1 MICNIYCIEDINGLK
16 YIGSTNRNINIR
28 LIEHKYDKRKNIKKV
43 SSKLLDLNNCNI
55 SLLEECEISNKK
67 EREKYWI
74 NRIDCVNKYDL
85 TFDVKQYD
93 RLRNKTEKRKKLKRE
108 YKQSNYVKN
117 YDKERQLFRTK
128 KVCNGCYEFIQMLNS
143 Y

>member
-85 TFDVKQYD
+85 TFDVKQHD
-93 RLRNKTEKRKKLKRE
+93 RLRSKTRKRKKVD
-108 YKQSNYVKN
+108 KQYE
-117 YDKERQLFRTK
+117 KERQLFRTK
-128 KVCNGCYEFIQMLNS
+128 KVCNGCYQFIQMLNS

>member
-85 TFDVKQYD
+85 TFDVKQHD
-93 RLRNKTEKRKKLKRE
+93 RLRSKTRKRKKV
-108 YKQSNYVKN
+108 YKQYE
-117 YDKERQLFRTK
+117 KERQLFRTK

>member
-28 LIEHKYDKRKNIKKV
+28 LIEHKYDKKTNKKKC
-43 SSKLLDLNNCNI
+43 SSKILDLSNCEI

-74 NRIDCVNKYDL
+74 NKIDCVNKNKL
-85 TFDVKQYD
+85 TFDIKEYD
-93 RLRNKTEKRKKLKRE
+93 RLRDKTKKRKKAKAE
-108 YKQSNYVKN
+108 YRQTHNCKQYE
-117 YDKERQLFRTK
+117 KERQLFRTK
-128 KVCNGCYEFIQMLNS
+128 KVCNGCYEFIKMLNS

>member
-67 EREKYWI
+67 ER
-74 NRIDCVNKYDL
+74 D
-85 TFDVKQYD
+85 
-93 RLRNKTEKRKKLKRE
+93 
-108 YKQSNYVKN
+108 KN
-117 YDKERQLFRTK
+117 DD
-128 KVCNGCYEFIQMLNS
+128 
-143 Y
+143 